1 MSNDITEKQ
10 DDPVACTI
18 LSLLEAAAPGD
29 SITPGDVA
37 RAFAEPRRRPK
48 DRPDLWRRYLPAV
61 GQQALHLAREGRIV
75 ILRKGKPANPN
86 KPIKGLIRLTLP
98 RPDLIVPEADAP
110 ADDDA

>member
-1 MSNDITEKQ
+1 MSNDNTEKQ

-18 LSLLEAAAPGD
+18 LGLLEAAAPGD

-48 DRPDLWRRYLPAV
+48 DRPDIWRRYLPAV

-75 ILRKGKPANPN
+75 ILRKGKPVNPK
-86 KPIKGLIRLTLP
+86 KPIKGLIRFTLP
-98 RPDLIVPEADAP
+98 RADLIVPDAESP